1 MKFFLLLIFLVCLSA
16 NAQNEDCLKLGE
28 SLSIKIDSICFNGYN
43 LSDKPTITIIDY
55 GTLPIRGDTTVN
67 TKSSGSSRIYRL
79 NNQILKLVYQGIH
92 EEKNGFK
99 IEKEDIQIFF
109 DYNKP
114 VFIDYK
120 LVTIINERKMIDFKL
135 HFCME
140 ELEINN
146 INDSVNITSIIK
158 QINRLLDDARN

>member
-1 MKFFLLLIFLVCLSA
+1 MKFFLSLILLVCLSA

-28 SLSIKIDSICFNGYN
+28 SLSIKIDSICFSGYN
-43 LSDKPTITIIDY
+43 HSAKPTITIIDY

-67 TKSSGSSRIYRL
+67 TKSGGSSRVFRL

-99 IEKEDIQIFF
+99 IEKEEVQIFF

-114 VFIDYK
+114 VYVDYK
-120 LVTIINERKMIDFKL
+120 LVTIINERKMIDLKL
-135 HFCME
+135 HFYMG
-140 ELEINN
+140 ELELNN
-146 INDSVNITSIIK
+146 MNDSVNIISIIE
-158 QINRLLDDARN
+158 QINRLIDDARN